1 MAKGKS
7 NDTAVTVDDVM
18 QGRIAAEDISKLSFE
33 QALGLLEGVV
43 TAVESGSL
51 PLDQAIG
58 SYERGTELVQH
69 LRGLLAGAEEK
80 LRMLSDEQ

>member
-1 MAKGKS
+1 MAKGKN
-7 NDTAVTVDDVM
+7 NDTLVTIDDVM